1 MVKTK
6 YNTNKKKK
14 EKIGKYNKAYTSGSL
29 GSTFKPELINKLSSY
44 CSLIGVDRTTY
55 ISEVLNK
62 EMEGLILTNDFITLE
77 EPFYFN
83 WYELEEKRIVKATTE
98 KPFHDINN
106 YVVVK
111 KVANNLDLFNKEL
124 KFYCYENNP
133 NLHRGVFIYPKP
145 VFQESTLN
153 FKEGFTVS

>member
-14 EKIGKYNKAYTSGSL
+14 EKIGKYNKVYVPSSL

-62 EMEGLILTNDFITLE
+62 
-77 EPFYFN
+77 N
-83 WYELEEKRIVKATTE
+83 WK
-98 KPFHDINN
+98 
-106 YVVVK
+106 
-111 KVANNLDLFNKEL
+111 DLF
-124 KFYCYENNP
+124 
-133 NLHRGVFIYPKP
+133 
-145 VFQESTLN
+145 
-153 FKEGFTVS
+153 